1 MTFIIRATD
10 LIGSYILLYLLKKGK
25 KVIVLR
31 TKKCIDILKHIF
43 NYYYPPKETNYL
55 LQNIEW
61 VKGFDISI
69 FKEVNEVYYT
79 NNLIGLWQGKKIY
92 NKNYITDI
100 INICIAT
107 GVKKICYINSIFI
120 SNDMNYITELFLTK
134 ELFNLNTQFISE
146 IFLSEIE
153 VLRGSKEG
161 LNVVIANPSIILA
174 SGFWDKKNLFELINK
189 CGYSKGIIG
198 CIDARDVAK
207 CCIRL
212 MDQKKID
219 ENNRYILNS
228 ENISYK
234 ELINNGNNILNSE
247 NISYKEFKNY
257 IKFFNKNYIFS
268 NEKIIKILKYKFIPV
283 KESIKEHIER
293 YKKECY

>member
-61 VKGFDISI
+61 VKGLDISI

-120 SNDMNYITELFLTK
+120 SNEMNYITELFLTK
-134 ELFNLNTQFISE
+134 ELFNFNTQ
-146 IFLSEIE
+146 FLSEIE
-153 VLRGSKEG
+153 VWRGSKEG

-174 SGFWDKKNLFELINK
+174 SGFWEKKNLFELINK

-212 MDQKKID
+212 MDQKKND

-234 ELINNGNNILNSE
+234 ELINNRNNILNSE
-247 NISYKEFKNY
+247 KFKNY
-257 IKFFNKNYIFS
+257 IKNKNYIFS